1 MKVDHFKECV
11 AWWNDR
17 KEIKDT
23 ETDTFKAK
31 SYSVQELANRNYDLD
46 LCGYP
51 TEEEEVLSPEETI
64 QLFHEKRDALN
75 ARLIKDW
82 LKSKTLLGIQK

>member
-1 MKVDHFKECV
+1 MNVI

-23 ETDTFKAK
+23 ETDTYKAK
-31 SYSVQELANRNYDLD
+31 AYSVQELANRNYDLD

-51 TEEEEVLSPEETI
+51 AEEEEVLSPQETI
-64 QLFHEKRDALN
+64 QQFHEKRDALN
-75 ARLIKDW
+75 AQIDKKLAEIE
-82 LKSKTLLGIQK
+82 SLLGIHK